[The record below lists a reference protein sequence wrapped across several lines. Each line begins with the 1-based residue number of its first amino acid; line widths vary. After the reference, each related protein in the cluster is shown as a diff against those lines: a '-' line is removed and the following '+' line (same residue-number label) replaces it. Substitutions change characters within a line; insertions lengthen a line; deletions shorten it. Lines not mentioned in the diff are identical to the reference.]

1 MALANHRIRVF
12 QNVNDM
18 EQFIRNDTDI
28 TSIITITTDDN
39 GSFVLVYD
47 IT

>member
-12 QNVNDM
+12 SLVH
-18 EQFIRNDTDI
+18 ELEKFIRTDGAI
-28 TSIITITTDDN
+28 TSIISITTDDN
-39 GSFVLVYD
+39 GTFVLVYD